1 MCSDIF
7 PWRLSVSRSEQHS
20 SRKTVSFEEQ
30 IMSTD
35 RYPSIFSRQ
44 MEAIVYITLH
54 VFLYL
59 VPTKPPD
66 NIDATILETFVKI
79 SWDKVPEESR
89 NGEIL
94 GYRIT
99 YYQEGN
105 KTYQRSETKPHDF
118 FSIHLKSLGKF
129 SKYHIKILA
138 YTRIGDGKVGN
149 ISFKTSDD
157 SK

>member
-1 MCSDIF
+1 M
-7 PWRLSVSRSEQHS
+7 
-20 SRKTVSFEEQ
+20 SFEEQ

-66 NIDATILETFVKI
+66 NIDATILETFVEI
-79 SWDKVPEESR
+79 RWGEVPKGSR

-105 KTYQRSETKPHDF
+105 KTYQRSETKF
-118 FSIHLKSLGKF
+118 FSVQLKSLGKF
-129 SKYHIKILA
+129 SQYHIEILA
-138 YTRIGDGKVGN
+138 YTRAGDGKVGN

-157 SK
+157 SKYQH